1 MARNLQVL
9 FVTQNAPVRSEIAVR
24 LVQAGYHV
32 TFATGAKEGLRQL
45 YQTHPDL
52 IFMEFTASPAPEW
65 EALAR
70 IRLFTDTPAIVILN
84 RINPCDL
91 DRAAVLGNTKLI
103 LDSTPVD
110 ECMVLAK
117 SSLARRPRSPKKL
130 KVKRAPELSPRFINM
145 AEVAQVDRALEE
157 IGESG
162 EVRLIKVRGH
172 LKSITRVK
180 TEAHPPS
187 PS

>member
-1 MARNLQVL
+1 MARNFQVL
-9 FVTQNAPVRSEIAVR
+9 FVTQDAPVRSEIAVR
-24 LVQAGYHV
+24 LVQAGYSV
-32 TFATGAKEGLRQL
+32 TLAIGAKEGLRQL

-52 IFMEFTASPAPEW
+52 IFMELTAAPDPEW
-65 EALAR
+65 ETLAR

-84 RINPCDL
+84 RIDPRDL

-110 ECMVLAK
+110 EWMGLAK
-117 SSLARRPRSPKKL
+117 NALPRKPCSSKKL
-130 KVKRAPELSPRFINM
+130 KVKRAPESSPRFINM
-145 AEVAQVDRALEE
+145 AEVVQVDRALEE

-162 EVRLIKVRGH
+162 EVRLIKIRGH

-180 TEAHPPS
+180 TEPHPPA